1 MVVDRS
7 QSLFFFVPQDILA
20 VKQVYVIYIN
30 MGYIYCIYYGI
41 YICYIHCIYYGIY
54 IFVISI
60 VYIDSDK
67 RGSRPLKT
75 QLMRLLRAK
84 STLGCS
90 QELIMSQISFANIFV
105 ANILEKIFVKR
116 IWNYSFAKNWD
127 PKFANIC

>member
-7 QSLFFFVPQDILA
+7 QSLFFFVPQDILT
-20 VKQVYVIYIN
+20 VKQLYVIYMWAISIV
-30 MGYIYCIYYGI
+30 YIMV
-41 YICYIHCIYYGIY
+41 Y

-90 QELIMSQISFANIFV
+90 QELIMSQISIANIFV
-105 ANILEKIFVKR
+105 ANILEKIFDR
-116 IWNYSFAKNWD
+116 TIWNYSSLEFHLQKMGS
-127 PKFANIC
+127 

>member
-1 MVVDRS
+1 M
-7 QSLFFFVPQDILA
+7 
-20 VKQVYVIYIN
+20 
-30 MGYIYCIYYGI
+30 
-41 YICYIHCIYYGIY
+41 
-54 IFVISI
+54 FVISI

-105 ANILEKIFVKR
+105 ANILKKIFGIIRFKNFICKKIGISNLQIFVK
-116 IWNYSFAKNWD
+116 
-127 PKFANIC
+127 

>member
-1 MVVDRS
+1 M
-7 QSLFFFVPQDILA
+7 
-20 VKQVYVIYIN
+20 
-30 MGYIYCIYYGI
+30 
-41 YICYIHCIYYGIY
+41 
-54 IFVISI
+54 FVISI

-105 ANILEKIFVKR
+105 ANILKKIFVFKNFICKR
-116 IWNYSFAKNWD
+116 IGISNLPLSCIFGQISYEYHIFTGGVRLS
-127 PKFANIC
+127 

>member
-30 MGYIYCIYYGI
+30 MGYIY
-41 YICYIHCIYYGIY
+41 CIYYGIY

-105 ANILEKIFVKR
+105 ANIIEKIFVKR
-116 IWNYSFAKNWD
+116 IWNHSFAKNGS
-127 PKFANIC
+127 